1 MSITQEQV
9 QHKLNYISF
18 LIFFCSSLIFGKKSF
33 EQVRCILELL
43 VAAQRPIKTK
53 HLHAALTLKQKNI
66 SLEEVERRI
75 KLFGPLLV
83 LKKHGWIPIHNSFLA
98 WCQGNVVLKNYF
110 TIWKALCILQRINQ
124 FYDHNFNHLIQM
136 LNTVRRGIY
145 AML

>member
-1 MSITQEQV
+1 MIAGQKAYLTLFDLLFST
-9 QHKLNYISF
+9 
-18 LIFFCSSLIFGKKSF
+18 FCQRIFGKKSF

-98 WCQGNVVLKNYF
+98 WCQGNEVFRKYFVVL
-110 TIWKALCILQRINQ
+110 CRI
-124 FYDHNFNHLIQM
+124 
-136 LNTVRRGIY
+136 
-145 AML
+145 